1 MGASQSTDQRLHQ
14 SQAKL
19 AKIKEEL
26 ESLERQAKTVT
37 QTQGDVKTNI
47 QTTTEDI
54 AKQMRKKALE
64 RDSLKTIVEKL
75 QALKKEE
82 DKKLKSESA
91 IQRRIAD
98 LKLDQS
104 TQEAATDTGTAT
116 NTNKT
121 DTNSAAFGKSSKK
134 PSKKINK
141 RYYKNHLIYSDKNN
155 KRFIYKTKN
164 GKRKKQYLPVG
175 ARTTNKKC

>member
-14 SQAKL
+14 AQAKL
-19 AKIKEEL
+19 EEIKGELKI
-26 ESLERQAKTVT
+26 LERQANTVT
-37 QTQGDVKTNI
+37 QTKDDVKTKL
-47 QTTTEDI
+47 QTTTGDL
-54 AKQMRKKALE
+54 AKLMRQKGVE
-64 RDSLKTIVEKL
+64 RDSLETTVKKFD
-75 QALKKEE
+75 ALKKKE

-91 IQRRIAD
+91 FQRRIDD
-98 LKLDQS
+98 LKLDQR
-104 TQEAATDTGTAT
+104 TEDAATDTGTAT
-116 NTNKT
+116 AKT
-121 DTNSAAFGKSSKK
+121 AFGKPSKK